1 MQKKAV
7 TEIQSGIL
15 THACKSWDFIT
26 LNFRRSLRMKEPQ
39 VTDSTV
45 ARNFHLNL
53 QQSPVSHWRLWI
65 CSRVAIRN

>member
-7 TEIQSGIL
+7 TQIQSGIL

-39 VTDSTV
+39 VTV
-45 ARNFHLNL
+45 AL
-53 QQSPVSHWRLWI
+53 
-65 CSRVAIRN
+65 